1 MLYGQPLSYSFLF
14 ASCMKQISSK
24 DNPRYK
30 HWYKVAQGKVKHEV
44 LLEGTHLCEMSLS
57 TMGAPEQVILREDVL
72 QIESGQGD
80 TQLQD
85 LLAEL
90 KREQIIVL
98 PAHLFQ
104 ALTSVPSP
112 QGILFHI
119 KVPIVDVIP
128 QAQKTSVYLERI
140 QDPGNLGTIIR
151 TCAAADI
158 EAIYL
163 SPACVNPWS
172 TKVLRSAQGAH
183 FSLNLY
189 TNVDAQ
195 TFFAVN
201 RLPVYVTYLSEQAQS
216 LYATQIPKDLI
227 WVFGNEGQGVSNDI
241 LNLAQEQIFIPQ
253 SSRVESLNVGVA
265 CGIVL
270 FEHKRQWQA

>member
-1 MLYGQPLSYSFLF
+1 MAYDQRTLIFLF
-14 ASCMKQISSK
+14 ACCMKQISSK

-30 HWYKVAQGKVKHEV
+30 HWYKVAQGKVRHEV
-44 LLEGTHLCEMSLS
+44 LLEGTHLCEMSLR
-57 TMGAPEQVILREDVL
+57 TLGVPEQVILREDVL

-80 TQLQD
+80 AQLHN

-90 KREQIIVL
+90 EQEQIVVL
-98 PAHLFQ
+98 PANLFQ
-104 ALTSVPSP
+104 ALSSVPSP

-119 KVPIVDVIP
+119 KVPIAELIP
-128 QAQKTSVYLERI
+128 QPQKTSVYLERI

-158 EAIYL
+158 ETIYL

-183 FSLNLY
+183 FTLNLY
-189 TNVDAQ
+189 TNVDVQ
-195 TFFAVN
+195 TFFATN
-201 RLPVYVTYLSEQAQS
+201 RLPVYVTYLSAQAKS
-216 LYATQIPKDLI
+216 LYTTQFPKELI
-227 WVFGNEGQGVSNDI
+227 WVFGNEGQGVSGEV
-241 LNLAQEQIFIPQ
+241 LNLAQEQVFIPQ